1 MNVGSLF
8 ERIAAQAA
16 RSAIGGLKLPTA
28 LTKNVPLVRS
38 VISGDIDR
46 IGNSIL
52 DNVIGADYA
61 MRGLFPLGDFRGR
74 SSLIGGITLEEA
86 RAIFEQTRK
95 IEYARKNLFCIQI
108 EDLNPSW
115 QESPALINMFAT
127 DVSYAPWTIT
137 GDAVR
142 IGSGYMDTVQA
153 AERVEMRVTTMDD
166 AAGSLKKWF
175 EERSLLIGH
184 ADGTIGLPVDYLV
197 RVTVTHAVIGDNAI
211 GAKSAKKDV
220 FIMRPGNIEYDLSRR
235 DQAMSE
241 LQMTFVQ
248 FDTFCNVV

>member
-8 ERIAAQAA
+8 DRIAAQAA
-16 RSAIGGLKLPTA
+16 RQVVGGLNLPNKLTQNMPMI
-28 LTKNVPLVRS
+28 RS
-38 VISGDIDR
+38 VLSGDLDR
-46 IGNSIL
+46 IGNSVL
-52 DNVIGADYA
+52 DNAIGADYA
-61 MRGLFPLGDFRGR
+61 VRGLFPLGDARGR
-74 SSLIGGITLEEA
+74 SSLIGGITLSEA
-86 RAIFEQTRK
+86 KTIFEQTRG
-95 IEYARKNLFCIQI
+95 IEYARKNLWRLEI
-108 EDLNPSW
+108 EDLSPR
-115 QESPALINMFAT
+115 QESPSLINLLAT

-142 IGSGYMDTVQA
+142 IGTGYMDTVQA